1 MRVCLRCEHLF
12 SSAGW
17 ACPACGYEPQRLNGI
32 EAHAAELADYGGGFK
47 PEYYVDLAGLEA
59 QNFWFEARNE
69 LILWALGTYK
79 PNAQSLL
86 EVGCGT
92 GFVLAGIAKAYP
104 AIALSGSEIFVAGLA
119 HAARRVPSAHLMQ
132 MDARRIPFQDEFDVI
147 GAFDVLE
154 HIEEDWAVLR
164 QIYRALK
171 PGGILLLTVPQHP
184 KLWSIADEHACHV
197 RRYTEVEIETKVRE
211 CRLSILRSTS
221 FVTMLLPAMMLSRIA
236 NKAKKGEF
244 DPAGELKIGRVV
256 NKMFFYVM
264 MFELATIRLGLDYPA
279 GGSRLIIASK

>member
-1 MRVCLRCEHLF
+1 MRVCLRCDHLF
-12 SSAGW
+12 ASAGW
-17 ACPACGYEPQRLNGI
+17 ACPACGYEPLRLNGI
-32 EAHAAELADYGGGFK
+32 DAHAAELADEGGGFK
-47 PEYYVDLAGLEA
+47 PEYYVDLAALEA
-59 QNFWFEARNE
+59 RNFWFEARNE
-69 LILWALGTYK
+69 LILWALGIYK
-79 PNAQSLL
+79 PNARSLL

-104 AIALSGSEIFVAGLA
+104 EITLSGSEIFVAGLA

-132 MDARRIPFQDEFDVI
+132 MDARRIPFQAEFDVI

-154 HIEEDWAVLR
+154 HIEEDGAVLS

-184 KLWSIADEHACHV
+184 KLWSVADDHACHV
-197 RRYTEVEIETKVRE
+197 RRYTGVEIETKVRE

-221 FVTMLLPAMMLSRIA
+221 FVTMLLPAMLLSRIA
-236 NKAKKGEF
+236 SKAKKGEF
-244 DPAGELKIGRVV
+244 DPAGELKLSGVV

-264 MFELATIRLGLDYPA
+264 MFELATIKLGVDYPA
-279 GGSRLIIASK
+279 GGSRLIIARK